1 MEHFETNLGNYS
13 ITTDRSKLDLDL
25 IHQFLSEQA
34 YWALG
39 RSKDIVAKSI
49 EHSMCFGI
57 YTPEGSQV
65 GFARIVTDLSTF
77 AWICDLFILEPH
89 RGQGL
94 GKWLIRI
101 IVDFFESKQL
111 KRQLLAT
118 RDAHRLYTDYGGFVQ
133 LDNPD
138 NWMERVFERA

>member
-1 MEHFETNLGNYS
+1 MEHFETNLGKYT

-34 YWALG
+34 YWAVG
-39 RSKDIVAKSI
+39 RSKDIVSKSI
-49 EHSMCFGI
+49 DHSACFGI
-57 YTPEGSQV
+57 YTQNGSQV
-65 GFARIVTDLSTF
+65 GFARVVTDLSTF

-94 GKWLIRI
+94 GKWLIRT
-101 IVDFFESKQL
+101 IVDFYKSKQL

-118 RDAHRLYTDYGGFVQ
+118 RDAHRLYSEYGGFMP
-133 LDNPD
+133 LKSPD
-138 NWMERVFERA
+138 SWMELVVDRY